1 MALPTITYSQLL
13 SYDPCWSH
21 SAAGRKRLQYYS
33 NKLGGKANALDIL
46 RLRRVPASDRLWAVL
61 REDLIPAKLLHEFGC
76 WCADEALKLID
87 NPDPRSMEAVRAKR
101 QWLRGEITGAE
112 RARDAAW
119 AAVWAAQA
127 DAFCAQV
134 NKLIQMLEAYHDQ

>member
-1 MALPTITYSQLL
+1 MELPTITYSRLL
-13 SYDPCWSH
+13 SYRPCWSR

-46 RLRRVPASDRLWAVL
+46 RLRRVPAKDRLWVVL

-87 NPDPRSMEAVRAKR
+87 NPDPRSVEAVRAKR
-101 QWLRGEITGAE
+101 Q
-112 RARDAAW
+112 
-119 AAVWAAQA
+119 
-127 DAFCAQV
+127 
-134 NKLIQMLEAYHDQ
+134 